1 MTKGNCLL
9 CLHTHL
15 HLSFWR
21 RGKHLYSASIYSLQ
35 SILDYIK
42 EKMPSSCSGSQQKN
56 KTKEKKNTNKT
67 IKSKVRQK
75 SIQQCLYFKKDKEI
89 KYLFKLSCLRVLR
102 VFRKHTGVC
111 IFASI

>member
-15 HLSFWR
+15 HLSFWG
-21 RGKHLYSASIYSLQ
+21 RGKHLYSASIYSQQ

-56 KTKEKKNTNKT
+56 KTKEKKIPTE
-67 IKSKVRQK
+67 Q
-75 SIQQCLYFKKDKEI
+75 
-89 KYLFKLSCLRVLR
+89 
-102 VFRKHTGVC
+102 
-111 IFASI
+111 